1 MFYTKNWLQFW
12 VPTLSLCTYWFDQLV
27 LERIIRKIWRT
38 NKTGNSFN
46 AIVNK
51 NNIGAIINTR
61 ENHKTFIQIGISSFS
76 KKLFRSMF
84 MLLSPRL
91 VQMIVTHQSSYA
103 NPMNSNDSGM
113 PPRNW
118 RERKSNKLQRFCN
131 YCKFFCTHKCR

>member
-1 MFYTKNWLQFW
+1 MTSFCSIILSTKIIKQYI
-12 VPTLSLCTYWFDQLV
+12 CTYWFDQFV
-27 LERIIRKIWRT
+27 LERIMRKIWRT

-76 KKLFRSMF
+76 KKFFRSMS

-91 VQMIVTHQSSYA
+91 VQMIVTHQSSYLLI
-103 NPMNSNDSGM
+103 D
-113 PPRNW
+113 
-118 RERKSNKLQRFCN
+118 ELE
-131 YCKFFCTHKCR
+131 